1 MTVPAIAQRLFDD
14 AALFPPGNAAMPD
27 AVAEHVAL
35 NTAWYAELVGRFIC
49 PAGRLAELDAELGRT
64 GSRLAVAV
72 TVPAGPDGLSD
83 AVRAARELPGID
95 LVAVELPVSVQSLDQ
110 AVERL
115 RPVIEDGLQ
124 VFAELPAAELTP
136 AVATRLA
143 AAGVLAKLRT
153 GGTSQD
159 AFPSRDALAAAVTS
173 TVAAGLAFKCTAGLH
188 HAVAH
193 TDPSTGLAHYGFL
206 NVLLA
211 VRAAQ
216 TGADPREPL
225 HNGDQRS
232 LADQVSALTPDQVA
246 ELRAQLRSIGSCSV
260 TEPLEDLQLLGLV
273 GTR

>member
-1 MTVPAIAQRLFDD
+1 VTVPAVAQRLFDD

-35 NTAWYAELVGRFIC
+35 SSAWYAELVGRFIC
-49 PAGRLAELDAELGRT
+49 PASRLSQLDAELSRT
-64 GSRLAVAV
+64 GSRFAVAV
-72 TVPAGPDGLSD
+72 TVPAGPDGLPD
-83 AVRAARELPGID
+83 AVRTARELPGID
-95 LVAVELPVSVQSLDQ
+95 LVAVELPVSVESLDQ
-110 AVERL
+110 DLDRL
-115 RPVIEDGLQ
+115 HPLIEAGLQ
-124 VFAELPAAELTP
+124 VFAELPAAELSP
-136 AVATRLA
+136 PVAARLA
-143 AAGVLAKLRT
+143 EAGLLAKLRT
-153 GGTSQD
+153 GGTVQD
-159 AFPSRDALAAAVTS
+159 AFPSRDALAAAVTA
-173 TVAAGLAFKCTAGLH
+173 TVAAGLPFKCTAGLH

-193 TDPSTGLAHYGFL
+193 TDPATGLSHYGFL

-225 HNGDQRS
+225 HSADQRS

-246 ELRAQLRSIGSCSV
+246 ELRGQLRSIGSCSV